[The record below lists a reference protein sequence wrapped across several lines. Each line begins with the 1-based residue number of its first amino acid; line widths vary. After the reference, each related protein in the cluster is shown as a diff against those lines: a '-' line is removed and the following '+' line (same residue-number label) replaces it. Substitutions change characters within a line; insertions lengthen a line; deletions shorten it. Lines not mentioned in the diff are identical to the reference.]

1 MGTLDKDINKFKN
14 RPWLVSLVCAIF
26 VLYPNW
32 AWFHCDMTF
41 LAADD
46 KKGFILFFIYRF
58 IFFYSLIWLLVKFN
72 LYKLA
77 TPIFFNRF
85 GWNALFTVAGF
96 VVYETITHLTYSYDR
111 FLSILIFQFTM
122 MGLLTTFIGYISVL
136 YTLQRDKDNEIER
149 LRVENLQS
157 RCDALTNQINPH
169 FFFNS
174 LNGITAL
181 IRKRNDA
188 DTLQYVTKLSD
199 IFRYILQSEK
209 RGLVPLDE
217 ELNFVEAF
225 SHVMEV
231 RFANKFFLNIDVP
244 NERRSLLIPVLALL
258 PLIENTTVHNAIDSE
273 HLMRIFIRLN
283 ESDELIISNPIY
295 PKLTPPDTN
304 GTGLRNLDN
313 RFELLLNR
321 RIRVEDDGVEFRVVL
336 PLK

>member
-1 MGTLDKDINKFKN
+1 MGTLDNDINKFKN
-14 RPWLVSLVCAIF
+14 RPWLVSLICAIF

-46 KKGFILFFIYRF
+46 KQGFLLFFIYRF
-58 IFFYSLIWLLVKFN
+58 VFFYSLIWLLVRYN
-72 LYKLA
+72 LSKLT
-77 TPIFFNRF
+77 TPTFFTRF

-96 VVYETITHLTYSYDR
+96 VIYEIITHLTYSYDR
-111 FLSILIFQFTM
+111 FLSILIFQFTV

-136 YTLQRDKDNEIER
+136 YTLQREKDQEIER

-174 LNGITAL
+174 LNGISAL
-181 IRKRNDA
+181 IRKRNDTN
-188 DTLQYVTKLSD
+188 TLLYVTKLSD

-209 RGLVPLDE
+209 RGLVPLVE
-217 ELNFVEAF
+217 ELDFVESF

-231 RFANKFFLNIDVP
+231 RFANKFFLKVDVP
-244 NERRSLLIPVLALL
+244 EEMRSLRIPVLALL

-273 HLMRIFIRLN
+273 HPMHILIRLN
-283 ESDELIISNPIY
+283 ESCELIISNPIY
-295 PKLTPPDTN
+295 PKITPPDTN
-304 GTGLRNLDN
+304 GTGLRNLEN

-321 RIRVEDDGVEFRVVL
+321 RIRVENDGVEFRVVL